1 MTPVP
6 YVGLLGSQTIG
17 FLFIN
22 ENSWPWFC
30 YLYLCQ
36 EEHIPG
42 ALYFDIDHISDLNS
56 NVRLAFWDV
65 ISHIFISTFL
75 WIGTIYIEAT
85 VSGFIILSVFFFSGM
100 PGSDRLKFNK
110 KN

>member
-22 ENSWPWFC
+22 KNSWPWFC

-42 ALYFDIDHISDLNS
+42 ALYFDIDRISDLNS